1 MTFLKAAYP
10 GEYEMLRQALSLL
23 IFSDMIFSGF
33 NVGIVLAFAMG
44 DRSNIITVILS
55 TIQFF

>member
-23 IFSDMIFSGF
+23 IFSGF